1 MKKNGALLHID
12 NNCMYFRGERKQNL
26 ALLAVK
32 LIDFQGYYMYI
43 KNFITISPNV
53 SESRGLAAQKKFPYW
68 LPVGAMLGINN
79 YFFLIDTS
87 ELWPKLCEQESYF
100 CPFV

>member
-1 MKKNGALLHID
+1 
-12 NNCMYFRGERKQNL
+12 MYFRGERKQNL
-26 ALLAVK
+26 ALLAIK

-43 KNFITISPNV
+43 KNFITISLNV
-53 SESRGLAAQKKFPYW
+53 SESRGLAAQKKFPFNLYW

-79 YFFLIDTS
+79 YSFLIYIS